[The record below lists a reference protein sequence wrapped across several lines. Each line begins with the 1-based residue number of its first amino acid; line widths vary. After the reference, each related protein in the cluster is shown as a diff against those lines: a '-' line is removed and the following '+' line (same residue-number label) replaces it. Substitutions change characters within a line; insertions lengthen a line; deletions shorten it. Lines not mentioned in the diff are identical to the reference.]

1 MQKSGSEFNI
11 SFSMMNWVL
20 LSMTNSVEKQ
30 NLKRENNKCE
40 ILREIFFFYVK
51 SIVIFLEMYT
61 LDRIDVA
68 GLRGIQKMIS
78 LLH

>member
-1 MQKSGSEFNI
+1 
-11 SFSMMNWVL
+11 MNWVL

-40 ILREIFFFYVK
+40 ILREIFFYVK

-68 GLRGIQKMIS
+68 GLRDIQKMIS

>member
-40 ILREIFFFYVK
+40 ILREIFFYVK

-68 GLRGIQKMIS
+68 GLRDIQKMIS